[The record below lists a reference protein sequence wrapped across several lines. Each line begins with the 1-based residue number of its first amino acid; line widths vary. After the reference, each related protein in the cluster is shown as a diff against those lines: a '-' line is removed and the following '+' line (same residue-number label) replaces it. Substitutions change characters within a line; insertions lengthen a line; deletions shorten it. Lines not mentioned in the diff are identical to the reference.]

1 MWILENIKAQNI
13 CAFRELDFTPT
24 QGCTTLIFG
33 NNLDNDSQGSNGSG
47 KSALIEA
54 IAIALTGDSLRK
66 VKSDEIINDA
76 ADEAQITMSLYNN
89 ETNERFVVDRVISRT
104 APQKIVTTLN
114 GETVEQPSVN
124 EYNKSILDQLGLTKE
139 DIFSN
144 FILSKHKYASFLS
157 ASDKEKKELINRFSN
172 GSMVDES
179 IDILHTDMDE
189 VKGRLNEAEKVV
201 AKHQGRLDAI
211 NEQIATTQSEY
222 KAKEGRKAEIIAAHK
237 ESITKFR
244 GKIREA
250 NKRIS
255 ALDSLLDEQDAA
267 DQQLQDLE
275 DQSELSVT
283 DAFHKVLEILKKAVP
298 EGTPFTDYS
307 ITSRN
312 LAQELEA
319 QKLKVTNTQNTLQSY
334 VTDVNRATKE
344 YADLRDE
351 HTKLE
356 AQQTPRTRQLNT
368 DIEESHKLIK
378 LIEEDND
385 DIRKSVFRLERD
397 LADVQRLLAGTIECP
412 NCHHQFIVAS
422 EKSVAELT
430 KEQESIDRKLKRAKK
445 TEQDNHNKVQ
455 SADNAIKANRTELR
469 NMEARC
475 DELSKRIHNALV
487 KQNNLKS
494 TQSTLEQELVS
505 ESNRVVA
512 LEQRILNLRQ
522 QLFDDA
528 FDVLDAATK
537 KAENEIQSLGL
548 DITTWESNIE
558 SYQKAIQETNNASID
573 DILKSLED
581 KRNQYSQEL
590 NLSIS
595 AKETIEQELAELT
608 AQETRFIEF
617 KTHLANSKIEAL
629 GQITN
634 EFLAAINSDLR
645 IAFSGYTT
653 LRSGKIRDKISISVL
668 RDGIDCGS
676 FAKMS
681 QGEQCR
687 ANLASILA
695 LHKLTNVNC
704 PEGKGLDLLI
714 LDEILDATDET
725 GLANMF
731 DALNALQITAMVVSH
746 GLVHES
752 YPYRLTV
759 TKQNG
764 VSTLNENSK

>member
-1 MWILENIKAQNI
+1 MWILENITAQNI
-13 CAFRELDFTPT
+13 CAFRELNYSPA

-66 VKSDEIINDA
+66 VKSDEIINDS
-76 ADEAQITMSLYNN
+76 ADEAHITATLYNN
-89 ETNERFVVDRVISRT
+89 ETDDRFVVYRVISRT

-124 EYNKSILDQLGLTKE
+124 EYNKSVFDQLGLTKE

-222 KAKEGRKAEIIAAHK
+222 KVKEDRKAEIIAAHK

-250 NKRIS
+250 NERIS
-255 ALDSLLDEQDAA
+255 VLDSLLDEQDAA
-267 DQQLQDLE
+267 DQQLRDLE

-283 DAFHKVLEILKKAVP
+283 DAFPKVLEILKIAVP
-298 EGTPFTDYS
+298 EGTTFTDYS
-307 ITSRN
+307 IASRN

-319 QKLKVTNTQNTLQSY
+319 QKAKVNNTQTTLQSY
-334 VTDVNRATKE
+334 VNDISRTAKE
-344 YADLRDE
+344 YADLREE

-368 DIEESHKLIK
+368 DIEESRKLIK
-378 LIEEDND
+378 LIEEDNV

-397 LADVQRLLAGTIECP
+397 LTDVQRLLAGTIECP

-445 TEQDNHNKVQ
+445 TEQDNHSKVQ
-455 SADNAIKANRTELR
+455 SADETIKANRTELR
-469 NMEARC
+469 NMEAKC
-475 DELSKRIHNALV
+475 DELSKRVRNALV
-487 KQNNLKS
+487 KLNNLKG
-494 TQSTLEQELVS
+494 TQSTLEQEVTS
-505 ESNRVVA
+505 EINRVHI

-522 QLFDDA
+522 QLFDDV

-537 KAENEIQSLGL
+537 KAENETQSLQL
-548 DITTWESNIE
+548 DITTWEGNIE
-558 SYQKAIQETNNASID
+558 SYEKAIQEINNASID
-573 DILKSLED
+573 DVLKGLEE
-581 KRNQYSQEL
+581 KRNQYNQEL

-634 EFLAAINSDLR
+634 EFLAAIGSDLR

>member
-13 CAFRELDFTPT
+13 CAFRELDYTPA

-33 NNLDNDSQGSNGSG
+33 NNLDNNSQGSNGSG

-66 VKSDEIINDA
+66 VKSDEIINDSA
-76 ADEAQITMSLYNN
+76 EGARIIMTLFNN
-89 ETNERFVVDRVISRT
+89 ETHERFVVDRTISRN
-104 APQKIVTTLN
+104 APQKIETLLN
-114 GETVEQPSVN
+114 GEVIEQPSVN
-124 EYNKSILDQLGLTKE
+124 EYNKFILEQLGLTKD

-144 FILSKHKYASFLS
+144 YILSKHKYASFLS

-172 GSMVDES
+172 GSMVDDS
-179 IDILHTDMDE
+179 IRVLQIDMDE
-189 VKGRLNEAEKVV
+189 VKTRLNEAERVV

-222 KAKEGRKAEIIAAHK
+222 KAKEDRKTEIIAAHK
-237 ESITKFR
+237 ESITRFR

-250 NKRIS
+250 KERICI
-255 ALDSLLDEQDAA
+255 LDSQLNEQDVA
-267 DQQLQDLE
+267 DQLLRDLE
-275 DQSELSVT
+275 NQAELSVT
-283 DAFHKVLEILKKAVP
+283 DAFRKIMETFKKAVVS
-298 EGTPFTDYS
+298 TTFTDYS
-307 ITSRN
+307 VESQN
-312 LAQELEA
+312 LAKELEA
-319 QKLKVTNTQNTLQSY
+319 HKAKVNGTQAALKSY
-334 VTDVNRATKE
+334 TSDVSHATKE
-344 YADLRDE
+344 YDDLRE
-351 HTKLE
+351 ELIKLE
-356 AQQTPRTRQLNT
+356 AKQTPRTRQLNA
-368 DIEESHKLIK
+368 DIEDSRKLIDQ
-378 LIEEDND
+378 IEQENSQ
-385 DIRKSVFRLERD
+385 IRKTVFQLERD
-397 LADVQRLLAGTIECP
+397 VVSVQRLLAGTIECP
-412 NCHHQFIVAS
+412 NCHHKFIVAS

-430 KEQESIDRKLKRAKK
+430 KEQESIDRKLKRLKK
-445 TEQDNHNKVQ
+445 TEQDNHNRVQ
-455 SADNAIKANRTELR
+455 SADNTIKVNRVELR
-469 NMEARC
+469 NMEAAC
-475 DELSKRIHNALV
+475 DELSKHVRNALINL
-487 KQNNLKS
+487 NNLKG
-494 TQSTLEQELVS
+494 TQATLNQELTN
-505 ESNRVVA
+505 ESNQVMA
-512 LEQRILNLRQ
+512 LEKRILNLRQ

-528 FDVLDAATK
+528 FDALDVATK
-537 KAENEIQSLGL
+537 KADNEIRSLNL
-548 DITTWESNIE
+548 DITTWEGNIE
-558 SYQKAIQETNNASID
+558 SYEKAIQETNNASID
-573 DILKSLED
+573 DVLKDLEE
-581 KRNQYSQEL
+581 KRGQYSQEL
-590 NLSIS
+590 NHSIS

-634 EFLAAINSDLR
+634 EFLAAIGSDLR

-714 LDEILDATDET
+714 LDEILDATDEA
-725 GLANMF
+725 GLASMF

>member
-124 EYNKSILDQLGLTKE
+124 ECNKSILDQLGLTKE

-222 KAKEGRKAEIIAAHK
+222 KAKEDRKAEIIAAHK

-267 DQQLQDLE
+267 DQQLRDLE
-275 DQSELSVT
+275 DQSDLSVT

-298 EGTPFTDYS
+298 EGTTFTDYS

-368 DIEESHKLIK
+368 DIEETRKLIK
-378 LIEEDND
+378 LIEEDNV

-573 DILKSLED
+573 DMLKSLED
-581 KRNQYSQEL
+581 KRSQYSQEL

-634 EFLAAINSDLR
+634 EFLAAIGSDLR

-731 DALNALQITAMVVSH
+731 DALNDLQITAMVVSH